1 MITER
6 TAQDGSR
13 PAADLPRA
21 SQLTAHVLVQGATL
35 AGQEVALARA
45 ELRANA
51 RPAVQSGLLLGTGAA
66 LAGVGGLTL
75 LATVIIAISLV
86 LPAWAATLIV
96 GGALAAVGGA
106 LTLAG
111 RSRLTRVIPGLPM
124 TAQSIREDLRE
135 LREAAR
141 S

>member
-6 TAQDGSR
+6 MSPDGMSASGSLSGASRLAAQ
-13 PAADLPRA
+13 
-21 SQLTAHVLVQGATL
+21 VLVQGAAL

-51 RPAVQSGLLLGTGAA
+51 RPAVKSGLLLGAGAA

-86 LPAWAATLIV
+86 LPVWAATLIV
-96 GGALAAVGGA
+96 GGVLAAAGGALAAAGGQ
-106 LTLAG
+106 
-111 RSRLTRVIPGLPM
+111 RLRRVIPGLPL
-124 TAQSIREDLRE
+124 TTQSIREDLRE

-141 S
+141 P

>member
-6 TAQDGSR
+6 TARDGTR
-13 PAADLPRA
+13 PAASLPGTSRLA
-21 SQLTAHVLVQGATL
+21 AQVLVQGAEL

-45 ELRANA
+45 ELRASA
-51 RPAVQSGLLLGTGAA
+51 RPAVRGGLLLAAGAA

-75 LATVIIAISLV
+75 LATVIIAISLA

-106 LTLAG
+106 LAAAG
-111 RSRLTRVIPGLPM
+111 RKQLTRVSPGLPM
-124 TAQSIREDLRE
+124 TSRSIRDDLRE
-135 LREAAR
+135 LRAAAR
-141 S
+141 P